1 MWRPRN
7 RQGVGKEGTGR
18 ENGWMTD
25 RVVPGCTQVRLG
37 LVNAFLVD
45 TGGDSLVLID
55 AGTPVRFHTR
65 RLLAALREAGRS
77 PADLGDILITHQHI
91 DHAGGAAAVVAA
103 TGARV
108 HIHELDTPELE
119 AGARPRPGKGRSLST
134 SLVAYWS
141 SRWMKLGPVAVNH
154 QLVGGELLAGSLGIQ
169 AIHTP
174 GHTLGHTSYLWPDHG
189 GVLFAGDAVA
199 NFRGKR
205 HHAPVAHDWDQVV
218 TSVAKLAEYDY
229 ETVVFGHGRILR
241 DNAVAEVRR
250 FAEFCA
256 G

>member
-1 MWRPRN
+1 M
-7 RQGVGKEGTGR
+7 G
-18 ENGWMTD
+18 D
-25 RVVPGCTQVRLG
+25 HVVPGCVQVRLG

-45 TGGDSLVLID
+45 SGGDSLVMVD
-55 AGTPVRFHTR
+55 AGVPWAFHRR
-65 RLLAALREAGRS
+65 RLMAAIGDAGRK

-91 DHAGGAAAVVAA
+91 DHAGGAAGIVAA

-108 HIHELDTPELE
+108 HIHELDAPEVE
-119 AGARPRPGKGRSLST
+119 AGSRPRPGTGRSAFT
-134 SLVAYWS
+134 SLIAKS
-141 SRWMKLGPVAVNH
+141 SRVMKLGRAKVDHYPAD
-154 QLVGGELLAGSLGIQ
+154 GESLAGSLGIQ

-174 GHTLGHTSYLWPDHG
+174 GHTLGHTSYLWPAHG
-189 GVLFAGDAVA
+189 GVLFAGDALA
-199 NFRGKR
+199 NFRGRR

-218 TSVAKLAEYDY
+218 ASIAKLAEYEY
-229 ETVVFGHGRILR
+229 RTVVFGHGRILR